1 MNFNVRLFNISQHLY
16 AMGEQKESRETGS
29 YKVLKQEKL
38 FFVLFVLQ
46 FWAEKETQDGFHSLT
61 WNPFS
66 QK

>member
-1 MNFNVRLFNISQHLY
+1 MFDYLIYRNIYTQWVN
-16 AMGEQKESRETGS
+16 KKKSRETGS

>member
-1 MNFNVRLFNISQHLY
+1 
-16 AMGEQKESRETGS
+16 MGEQKKSRETGS

-38 FFVLFVLQ
+38 FFVLFVPQ